1 MPPSELARLIRSLSA
16 AADIVDAIDDPSMQA
31 QLGWNLVGWSCE
43 FIPWG
48 VRFVFRQ
55 QDGKVTAA
63 VVATALPESSRERLA
78 KAYTA
83 TAWPTTLVMLG

>member
-31 QLGWNLVGWSCE
+31 NLGWNLDGWSYE

-48 VRFVFRQ
+48 VRFVFRA
-55 QDGKVTAA
+55 QDGNVTAK

-78 KAYTA
+78 KDDAGT
-83 TAWPTTLVMLG
+83 TWPTTVLMLG